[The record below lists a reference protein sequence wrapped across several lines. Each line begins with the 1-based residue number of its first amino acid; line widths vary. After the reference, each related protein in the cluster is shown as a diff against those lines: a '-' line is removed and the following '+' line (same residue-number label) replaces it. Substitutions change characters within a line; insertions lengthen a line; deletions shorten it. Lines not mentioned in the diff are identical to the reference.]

1 MCNLFQIDI
10 KIDVTLLS
18 DLLGLKQVAF
28 LSTLVGEEVAEK
40 AASAAVKTLTE
51 VNNETSED
59 IFVSSGGDASDHGTL
74 FF

>member
-1 MCNLFQIDI
+1 MCNPFQIDI

-28 LSTLVGEEVAEK
+28 LSTLVGVEVAEK

-51 VNNETSED
+51 VNNETSKD
-59 IFVSSGGDASDHGTL
+59 IFVSSGGDVSDHGTL